1 MRVVAGR
8 VLTGL
13 EVASVRS
20 QVVVDPL
27 EFDHFLFGFEDLT
40 SLLLLEEEH
49 VHLADRVH
57 LLLGDFG
64 QRRTRLLIR
73 EYFIEDLL
81 VDVGTL
87 SDVLKQVGSFLL
99 RHVLLVLVRQELRP
113 QLLNLREDL
122 RLLILGE
129 ADTLVV
135 RLFDNVAFHV
145 DDGLALERCGFLSFF
160 LLLRRFSRQSLHFY
174 LLALL

>member
-1 MRVVAGR
+1 M
-8 VLTGL
+8 
-13 EVASVRS
+13 
-20 QVVVDPL
+20 
-27 EFDHFLFGFEDLT
+27 
-40 SLLLLEEEH
+40 
-49 VHLADRVH
+49 H

-64 QRRTRLLIR
+64 QRRTRLLVR
-73 EYFIEDLL
+73 KYFIEDLL

-87 SDVLKQVGSFLL
+87 SDVLEQVSSFLL
-99 RHVLLVLVRQELRP
+99 RHGLLVLVRQELRP
-113 QLLNLREDL
+113 QLLDFREDL

-160 LLLRRFSRQSLHFY
+160 LLLRRFSRQSLHFD
-174 LLALL
+174 LLALLQSPFEFFLLLSFAVNQLEVHYNLQFFLVTQDLQGGEFIQVASWQPVLAEARE